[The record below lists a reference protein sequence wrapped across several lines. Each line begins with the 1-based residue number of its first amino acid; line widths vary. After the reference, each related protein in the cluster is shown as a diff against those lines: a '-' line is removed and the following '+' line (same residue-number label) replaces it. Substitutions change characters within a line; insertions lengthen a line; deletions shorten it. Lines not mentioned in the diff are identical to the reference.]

1 MHENTP
7 AEKCRLIVFGSLVA
21 ALILQGLPFSLVT
34 YTAFTSGGVTR
45 ELVDT
50 YSYFNIQENAHYFY
64 IPLLTSVAT
73 LLAAARILGS
83 LLKKEKPQKHRLDVA
98 CLLISAAGAV
108 ATFAILRRA
117 APGVIMVLLILAVAA
132 YAIQFRIK

>member
-21 ALILQGLPFSLVT
+21 ALILQGLPVSLVT

-50 YSYFNIQENAHYFY
+50 YSYINIQENAYYFY

-117 APGVIMVLLILAVAA
+117 VPGVIMVLLILAVAA

>member
-50 YSYFNIQENAHYFY
+50 YSYINIQENAYYFY

-83 LLKKEKPQKHRLDVA
+83 LLKKEKPQKHRLDVEEEQN
-98 CLLISAAGAV
+98 V
-108 ATFAILRRA
+108 
-117 APGVIMVLLILAVAA
+117 
-132 YAIQFRIK
+132 

>member
-98 CLLISAAGAV
+98 GAV

-117 APGVIMVLLILAVAA
+117 VPGVIMVLLILAVAA

>member
-73 LLAAARILGS
+73 LLAAA
-83 LLKKEKPQKHRLDVA
+83 
-98 CLLISAAGAV
+98 GAV

-117 APGVIMVLLILAVAA
+117 VPGVIMVLLILAVAA

>member
-50 YSYFNIQENAHYFY
+50 YSYINIQENAYYFY

-98 CLLISAAGAV
+98 CLSAAGAV

-117 APGVIMVLLILAVAA
+117 VPGVIMVLLILAVAA

>member
-21 ALILQGLPFSLVT
+21 ALILQGLPCSLVT
-34 YTAFTSGGVTR
+34 DTAFTSGGVTR

-117 APGVIMVLLILAVAA
+117 VPGVIMVLLILAVAA